1 MFDDRPHLV
10 TASFDDT
17 SIQPNSAAPPIAI
30 PPGHVGEI
38 MLPGTGRMIWWTGR
52 VAIGLRHEPAQRFDA
67 TTESALWLQDLML
80 RPSARRALP

>member
-1 MFDDRPHLV
+1 
-10 TASFDDT
+10 
-17 SIQPNSAAPPIAI
+17 
-30 PPGHVGEI
+30 
-38 MLPGTGRMIWWTGR
+38 MLPGTGRVIWWTGR